1 MKMKK
6 ENWLWQGGSGKLLD
20 RVYYKRHGKTFARKA
35 PGSYN
40 KIPTEKQAAARE
52 RFTAAHLF
60 AQNIIANPLLKAL
73 YDQKGDQN
81 LSAYSKAVSEYLLGN
96 GQAGL

>member
-6 ENWLWQGGSGKLLD
+6 ERWLWEGGSGKLLGK
-20 RVYYKRHGKTFARKA
+20 VYYRLNGKTFARKA

-52 RFTAAHLF
+52 RFIAAHQF
-60 AQNIIANPLLKAL
+60 AKSVIADPALKAL
-73 YDQKGDQN
+73 YEQTLGN
-81 LSAYSKAVSEYLLGN
+81 YVNAYTKAVSEYMMR
-96 GQAGL
+96 GQVKA